1 MYIDMSTDKT
11 TRRKPRTK
19 HIKVLVNKDE
29 KRQLEHDAA
38 EAEKSASE
46 WLRTGRLPE
55 AVK

>member
-1 MYIDMSTDKT
+1 MYMAIDKPK
-11 TRRKPRTK
+11 RRKARNK
-19 HIKVLVNKDE
+19 HIKVLVNTDE
-29 KRQLEHDAA
+29 KKRLEHDAA